1 MNWLNNLPLKTK
13 LMVLLLGPL
22 VGMIYFAQFELRVD
36 IKLQGELRK
45 VNQLAILSTS
55 ISALIHELQ
64 KERGKT
70 AGFIASKGGK
80 FVSKLPAQRGETDS
94 RLTQLKSVLERFDRN
109 EYPADLQQQLAAGL
123 RLLAKLPATRQS
135 VSALSIP
142 AKEALGYYTDMNGKL
157 LGIIGL
163 MPKLTAQGEIST
175 RAAAY
180 INFLQSKERAGLER
194 AVLSSAFAVDDFGDG
209 AYLRF
214 SNLVTEQAAY
224 ADSFLTL
231 ASAEMKDFYAR
242 TMNASSVEEVE
253 RMRNIAFNNP
263 AGGFGVDALHW
274 FKTITDK
281 INLLKATEDFIAT
294 GLLQLTENRLAA
306 STRALYTASI
316 TAVTILLLALVIGW
330 WIVHD
335 LLKTLGAEPRIMAD
349 ITHRIAKGDLT
360 IDYSCNGDKSS
371 GIFSA
376 MRGMTQKLTEVVNGV
391 QEVTNIIANKSRE
404 ISHAGQELSQ
414 GASEQAVSLEQ
425 ISSSMEE
432 MVGTIRQSANNA
444 SQTEKIS
451 LKAAADAR
459 EGGRAVSQAVA
470 AMQEIAS
477 NISIIEEISNQT
489 NLLALNAAIEAARAG
504 EHGKGFAVVASEVR
518 KLAERSQ
525 KAASEI
531 AESSS
536 NTVVVAETAGQ
547 LLEQLVPDIQKTAEL
562 VQEIS
567 ATAREQDSGASEI
580 NHALQQLDQVAQ
592 QSAASS
598 EELASTSEQLTDQ
611 VSQLRESIAFFRLEN
626 AASAVSTDDGR
637 SSEAPRWQ
645 HKQAPSAAAV

>member
-1 MNWLNNLPLKTK
+1 MNWLNDMTLKTK

-36 IKLQGELRK
+36 LKLQEELRK
-45 VNQLAILSTS
+45 VNQLAILGTS

-64 KERGKT
+64 KERGAT
-70 AGFIASKGGK
+70 AGFIASRGGK
-80 FVSKLPAQRGETDS
+80 FVSELPLQRSETDDK
-94 RLTQLKSVLERFDRN
+94 LVELNSVLEGFDQN
-109 EYPADLQQQLAAGL
+109 KYPADLRQQLAAGL
-123 RLLAKLPATRQS
+123 GLLDKLPSTRQG

-142 AKEALGYYTDMNGKL
+142 AKEAIGYYTGMNAKL

-175 RAAAY
+175 QAAAY

-194 AVLSSAFAVDDFGDG
+194 AVLSSAFAVDSFGDG

-231 ASAEMKDFYAR
+231 ANAEMKDFYAQS
-242 TMNASSVEEVE
+242 MAASSVEDVE
-253 RMRNIAFNNP
+253 RMRKIAFNKP

-281 INLLKATEDFIAT
+281 INLLKTTEDFIAT
-294 GLLQLTENRLAA
+294 GLLQSTKNRLAA
-306 STRALYTASI
+306 PTRDLYAASI
-316 TAVTILLLALVIGW
+316 TAGIILLLALAVGW
-330 WIVHD
+330 WIVRD
-335 LLKTLGAEPRIMAD
+335 LLKTLGAEPQLMAD
-349 ITHRIAKGDLT
+349 ITHRISNGDLT
-360 IDYSCNGDKSS
+360 IDFSCNGGKSS

-376 MRGMTQKLTEVVNGV
+376 MRGMTHKLIEVVNGV
-391 QEVTNIIANKSRE
+391 QEVTITIANNSQE
-404 ISHAGQELSQ
+404 VSNAGQELSQ
-414 GASEQAVSLEQ
+414 GASEQAASLEQ

-432 MVGTIRQSANNA
+432 MVGTIRQSASNA
-444 SQTEKIS
+444 SETEKIS
-451 LKAAADAR
+451 LKAAADAQ
-459 EGGRAVSQAVA
+459 EGGRAVSQAVT
-470 AMQEIAS
+470 AMREIAS

-547 LLEQLVPDIQKTAEL
+547 LLEQLVPDIEKTAEL

-567 ATAREQDSGASEI
+567 VAAREQDSGASEI
-580 NHALQQLDQVAQ
+580 NQALQQLDQVAQ
-592 QSAASS
+592 HSAASS
-598 EELASTSEQLTDQ
+598 EELASTSEQLTGQ
-611 VSQLRESIAFFRLEN
+611 VGQLRESIAFFSLEN
-626 AASAVSTDDGR
+626 AATAVITDDGR
-637 SSEAPRWQ
+637 SSEAPSWRQ
-645 HKQAPSAAAV
+645 NQEPSAAVL